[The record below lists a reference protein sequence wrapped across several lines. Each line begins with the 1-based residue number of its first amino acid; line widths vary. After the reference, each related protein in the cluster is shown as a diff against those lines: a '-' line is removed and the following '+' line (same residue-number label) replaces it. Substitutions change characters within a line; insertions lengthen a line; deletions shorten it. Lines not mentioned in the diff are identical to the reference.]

1 VRDASG
7 KEPPRFW
14 LARLNSLPIRGKQAA
29 QGKRAQGGEKGAC
42 AAGAGG
48 TKQSG
53 SLQEALNQGHPI
65 DLPGC
70 RGIHGFRGDQPPDS
84 IDKHADT
91 TPSRTGIRGGL
102 IHPQSIMRGSPQW
115 PRERKKK
122 RRRLGHVPTT
132 KTQVSSA
139 PSAQPAALAAAAA
152 CLAHA
157 LRSASKGQQGAPAA
171 AAQGEEEEGTES
183 IATAKLDQSG
193 SEARMLRTGPGSR
206 AHIYSS
212 RSSSSSGVKGRVE
225 KPCGSSSGSS
235 RRGRES
241 WGETTKGIGRGG
253 GL

>member
-1 VRDASG
+1 MRTRQACPVRDASG

-115 PRERKKK
+115 PRERKK

-193 SEARMLRTGPGSR
+193 ACYE
-206 AHIYSS
+206 
-212 RSSSSSGVKGRVE
+212 
-225 KPCGSSSGSS
+225 
-235 RRGRES
+235 
-241 WGETTKGIGRGG
+241 
-253 GL
+253 

>member
-1 VRDASG
+1 MRTRQACPVRDASG

-122 RRRLGHVPTT
+122 EAAWARTDDEDAGEQRAER
-132 KTQVSSA
+132 
-139 PSAQPAALAAAAA
+139 PA
-152 CLAHA
+152 
-157 LRSASKGQQGAPAA
+157 R
-171 AAQGEEEEGTES
+171 
-183 IATAKLDQSG
+183 
-193 SEARMLRTGPGSR
+193 GPGGGG
-206 AHIYSS
+206 
-212 RSSSSSGVKGRVE
+212 GVPGARPPQRVE
-225 KPCGSSSGSS
+225 GAAGSAG
-235 RRGRES
+235 G
-241 WGETTKGIGRGG
+241 GGPGRGG
-253 GL
+253 RRHRIHCHGQARSIRKRGAHATNGAGIARAYI